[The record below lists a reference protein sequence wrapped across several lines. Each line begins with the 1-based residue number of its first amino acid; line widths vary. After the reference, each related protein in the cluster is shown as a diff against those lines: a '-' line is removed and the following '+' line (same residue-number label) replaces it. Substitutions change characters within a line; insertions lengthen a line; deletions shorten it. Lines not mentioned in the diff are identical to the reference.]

1 MQVYAGLKHARLLK
15 FCLFGVRRWCTRYG
29 VDFKKLARTE
39 VPVEELE
46 NIGDAFGIKV
56 AAKARE
62 KANGG

>member
-15 FCLFGVRRWCTRYG
+15 LCVFGVRRWCTRYE
-29 VDFKKLARTE
+29 VDFKKLIRNE

-46 NIGDAFGIKV
+46 AIGDAFGIKV

-62 KANGG
+62 EANGR